1 MNQHSLLAA
10 ESEEGKAARR
20 AARLRTEIEYH
31 NRLYHTL
38 DAPEIT
44 DEAYDSL
51 FRELVA
57 IEQRYPRLQTP
68 DSPTLRVGGAVLSSL
83 ETRPHSL
90 RMYGLDNVFSGEEW
104 NAFVQRAARQLP
116 EAPAEIMNAWWAD
129 PKLDGLAV
137 EIIYENG
144 VMTQAL
150 TRGDGSEGEVVTGC
164 AHGAQPALAP
174 AGRGAVSRP
183 AGSARRN
190 ADVPQGV

>member
-1 MNQHSLLAA
+1 MADWRDGAYSHAPYPCQHLVAVPLEMLVFRKPGGGAGIRGATRDSLLIGKGLGH
-10 ESEEGKAARR
+10 ESAFVTGGGKRGRQGGPAGGPLADR
-20 AARLRTEIEYH
+20 
-31 NRLYHTL
+31 NRIPQPPVPEL
-38 DAPEIT
+38 DAPQIT

-129 PKLDGLAV
+129 PKLD
-137 EIIYENG
+137 
-144 VMTQAL
+144 
-150 TRGDGSEGEVVTGC
+150 R
-164 AHGAQPALAP
+164 P
-174 AGRGAVSRP
+174 GRG
-183 AGSARRN
+183 N
-190 ADVPQGV
+190 HI

>member
-57 IEQRYPRLQTP
+57 IEQRYPRL
-68 DSPTLRVGGAVLSSL
+68 
-83 ETRPHSL
+83 
-90 RMYGLDNVFSGEEW
+90 
-104 NAFVQRAARQLP
+104 
-116 EAPAEIMNAWWAD
+116 
-129 PKLDGLAV
+129 
-137 EIIYENG
+137 
-144 VMTQAL
+144 
-150 TRGDGSEGEVVTGC
+150 
-164 AHGAQPALAP
+164 
-174 AGRGAVSRP
+174 
-183 AGSARRN
+183 
-190 ADVPQGV
+190 